1 MEKRLK
7 RAVQKLLK
15 GKRPFEGRRVVLVEH
30 HGSEMVER
38 EFRVWHISGD
48 HDDFSL
54 EEIGSHV
61 AHTLVFR
68 KGKNGRLYPVRKKE
82 GT

>member
-7 RAVQKLLK
+7 KVVLKELK
-15 GKRPFEGRRVVLVEH
+15 GKRPFEGRRVVLVEC
-30 HGSEMVER
+30 HGCETTER
-38 EFRVWHISGD
+38 EFRVVHTPGQS
-48 HDDFSL
+48 DDFSL

-68 KGKNGRLYPVRKKE
+68 KGKNGQLYPVKKK
-82 GT
+82 GS